1 MSTTLITGA
10 SSGIGRSLAR
20 RIAAHGESVALVA
33 RRKPLLDTLVNEI
46 VESGGTACAIECD
59 VTRKEDVVAAVH
71 EAQRMFGPIDRLI
84 ANAGG
89 GEPTFVESFSASS
102 IAQVIALNVLGTAN
116 CIEAVLPSM
125 IERRAGHIVATG
137 SLASYR
143 GLPTAAAYSASKAAL
158 TNLMESLRID
168 LKPLGIDVTLVLP
181 GFVRTK
187 PSRKKKRLLEMDL
200 EDATERI
207 HRAIQKR
214 KRYYAFPKSLALL
227 LTVLRLLPATA
238 YDRLL
243 AGRGRK
249 PKKLA

>member
-20 RIAAHGESVALVA
+20 RVAANGESVALIA
-33 RRKPLLDTLVNEI
+33 RRKPLLDSLVNEI
-46 VESGGTACAIECD
+46 VESGGTARAIECD
-59 VTRKEDVVAAVH
+59 VTRREDVVAAVN
-71 EAQRMFGPIDRLI
+71 EAQRVLGPVDRLI

-89 GEPTFVESFSASS
+89 GEPTFVETFSASNIS
-102 IAQVIALNVLGTAN
+102 QVIDLNVIGTAN

-125 IERRAGHIVATG
+125 LERSAGHIVAMG

-168 LKPLGIDVTLVLP
+168 LKPRGIDVTLLLP

-187 PSRKKKRLLEMDL
+187 P
-200 EDATERI
+200 
-207 HRAIQKR
+207 
-214 KRYYAFPKSLALL
+214 
-227 LTVLRLLPATA
+227 
-238 YDRLL
+238 
-243 AGRGRK
+243 
-249 PKKLA
+249 